1 MRAQEGRKR
10 LVVLACGL
18 RERAGVSRLNGAHL
32 VPVKGLVGIAR
43 GVEVVPVVLAAI
55 VALVRVRH
63 ARDRQRVCVD
73 SESCAP
79 GEPCGTVLTMA
90 DAAPAA
96 AAPAPTDAAA
106 TPARMQ
112 SIARIA
118 GSDPPRSGEEAI
130 DSQARDAHE
139 GARRGLCHRPAR

>member
-1 MRAQEGRKR
+1 M
-10 LVVLACGL
+10 
-18 RERAGVSRLNGAHL
+18 
-32 VPVKGLVGIAR
+32 
-43 GVEVVPVVLAAI
+43 
-55 VALVRVRH
+55 
-63 ARDRQRVCVD
+63 ARDRRRVCVD

-79 GEPCGTVLTMA
+79 GEPSTVLPMA
-90 DAAPAA
+90 DAAPAAA